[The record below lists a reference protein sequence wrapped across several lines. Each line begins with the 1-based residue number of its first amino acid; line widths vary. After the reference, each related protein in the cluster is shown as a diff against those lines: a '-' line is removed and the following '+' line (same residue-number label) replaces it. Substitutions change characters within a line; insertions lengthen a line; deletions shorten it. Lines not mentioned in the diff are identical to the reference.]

1 MQDSGSDPFSQYK
14 QQANGKYHSVSH
26 TLNYILSSYILYI
39 KGMSIVISDLST
51 DLQETVSSLLEEKKQ
66 LTCQLQDQQR
76 QIEELTALVSS
87 KAAFELFTQIELS
100 RA

>member
-1 MQDSGSDPFSQYK
+1 MVNIIVYLIK
-14 QQANGKYHSVSH
+14 LITTVIIYTV
-26 TLNYILSSYILYI
+26 YI
-39 KGMSIVISDLST
+39 KGTSIVICDLST

-87 KAAFELFTQIELS
+87 RATFELFTQMVVNGLQS
-100 RA
+100 VVF

>member
-1 MQDSGSDPFSQYK
+1 
-14 QQANGKYHSVSH
+14 
-26 TLNYILSSYILYI
+26 
-39 KGMSIVISDLST
+39 MSIATSDFAT

-87 KAAFELFTQIELS
+87 KATF
-100 RA
+100 